1 MTRLPPAALVLAA
14 LVVLLLALP
23 QSGGAS
29 PFTGTP
35 PETQA
40 GQPPAHNERADTARH
55 GGSPFGAGPA
65 PKAAQSPFTG
75 AGQRESAAS
84 PAPPASPGGSLF
96 GGLTSR
102 LAPIQ
107 QEMNRTLSRLA
118 REIREQPGG
127 RAFWLFLALSG
138 AYGVLHALGPG
149 HGKTLVAS
157 YFLGRKRRGGYLQGL
172 LVSMAASGAHVAS
185 AVILVL
191 AASALLRPL
200 SGSLDQTGRLL
211 TRLGGGLLA
220 AVGLVMAARA
230 VWALRAGKARAHAAH
245 AADDP
250 AAAPRDLRAGIGIAV
265 ASGAAPCPVA
275 AMVLAFSLSTGIPRA
290 GSVAMAAM
298 TGGMGVT
305 TWLFAV
311 AAIACRD
318 SVTRLCE
325 GPALHRATG
334 LLSVSGG
341 LLLSFFGSLM
351 LLA

>member
-1 MTRLPPAALVLAA
+1 MTRFPFATFALAA
-14 LVVLLLALP
+14 LLATSLLALP
-23 QSGGAS
+23 APGVAS

-35 PETQA
+35 QETQA
-40 GQPPAHNERADTARH
+40 KQPPAPGERPDVARP

-65 PKAAQSPFTG
+65 PKAAQSPFTSSTP
-75 AGQRESAAS
+75 RENAAS
-84 PAPPASPGGSLF
+84 PAPPASPGGGLF
-96 GGLTSR
+96 GGLTRR

-157 YFLGRKRRGGYLQGL
+157 YFLGRTRRGGYLQGL

-191 AASALLRPL
+191 AASALLMPL

-211 TRLGGGLLA
+211 TQLGGGLLA
-220 AVGLVMAARA
+220 TVGLVMAARA
-230 VWALRAGKARAHAAH
+230 AWALRAGKARAAH
-245 AADDP
+245 DESLPDAV
-250 AAAPRDLRAGIGIAV
+250 PRDLRAGIGIAV
-265 ASGAAPCPVA
+265 ASGAAPCPIA
-275 AMVLAFSLSTGIPRA
+275 AMVLAFSLSTGIPLA
-290 GSVAMAAM
+290 GSLAMVAM
-298 TGGMGVT
+298 TVGMGFT

-325 GPALHRATG
+325 GPALHHATG
-334 LLSVSGG
+334 LLSMSGG
-341 LLLSFFGSLM
+341 LLLSFFGGLM

>member
-1 MTRLPPAALVLAA
+1 MTRLPPAALVLVLAA

-23 QSGGAS
+23 QSGAAS

-40 GQPPAHNERADTARH
+40 EQPPAHNERADTARP
-55 GGSPFGAGPA
+55 GGSSFGAGPA

-84 PAPPASPGGSLF
+84 PAPPASPSGNLF
-96 GGLTSR
+96 GGLTRR

-118 REIREQPGG
+118 RDIREQPGG

-191 AASALLRPL
+191 AASALLMPL
-200 SGSLDQTGRLL
+200 SGSLDQTGRLF

-220 AVGLVMAARA
+220 TVGLVMAARA
-230 VWALRAGKARAHAAH
+230 AWALHAGKAQAAH
-245 AADDP
+245 GESLPD
-250 AAAPRDLRAGIGIAV
+250 AAPRDLRAGIGIAV
-265 ASGAAPCPVA
+265 ASGAAPCPIA
-275 AMVLAFSLSTGIPRA
+275 AMVLAFSLSSGIPLA
-290 GSVAMAAM
+290 GSLAMVAMIV
-298 TGGMGVT
+298 GMGFT

-311 AAIACRD
+311 AALACRD

-325 GPALHRATG
+325 GPTLHRATG
-334 LLSVSGG
+334 LLSVTGG
-341 LLLSFFGSLM
+341 LLLSFFGGLM